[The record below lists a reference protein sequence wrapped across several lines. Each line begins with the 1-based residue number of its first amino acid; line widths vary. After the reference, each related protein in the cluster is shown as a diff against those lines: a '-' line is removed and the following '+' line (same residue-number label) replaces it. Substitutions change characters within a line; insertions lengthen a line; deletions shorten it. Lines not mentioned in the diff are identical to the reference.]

1 MTGEK
6 GQDAISPNWKTYV
19 YKLSDSKPSKPTGN
33 SPSPSGWEDY
43 PTTSGSW
50 WQCIGTVNGETGLV
64 TEWSEVIPVNGRDGQ
79 AQDGKFTEF
88 RFAVN
93 TSNSNPPTLNATVRT
108 PSGWSVVPPERS
120 KDGYLW
126 MTTATINP
134 DDTLNTN

>member
-1 MTGEK
+1 MP
-6 GQDAISPNWKTYV
+6 QLYRVI
-19 YKLSDSKPSKPTGN
+19 
-33 SPSPSGWEDY
+33 
-43 PTTSGSW
+43 
-50 WQCIGTVNGETGLV
+50 TVSYTHL
-64 TEWSEVIPVNGRDGQ
+64 EVIPVNGRDGQ

-93 TSNSNPPTLNATVRT
+93 TSNTNPHTLNATVRT

-134 DDTLNTN
+134 CLLYTSRCV